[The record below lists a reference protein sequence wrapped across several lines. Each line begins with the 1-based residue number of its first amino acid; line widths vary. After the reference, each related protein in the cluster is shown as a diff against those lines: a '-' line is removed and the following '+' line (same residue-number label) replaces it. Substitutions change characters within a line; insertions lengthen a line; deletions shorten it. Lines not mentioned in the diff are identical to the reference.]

1 MENSKLLELFHSLSL
16 EEKIGQLVQLSSD
29 FFSQNVAVKT
39 GPMSSIGIDESKI
52 SYVGSILN
60 ASNVKEIKKI
70 QSEYLKKSKHKIP
83 LLFMS
88 DIING
93 YKTVFPIPL
102 ALGCSFDFQ
111 LVKETAQIAAKEA
124 AVSGIHV
131 TFSPMVDMVRDARWG
146 RVMETYS
153 EDTYL
158 NNHYA
163 SVMVEGYQGT
173 NDYHNNI
180 ASCVKHFA
188 GYGGV
193 LAGRDYNTVEL
204 CERTLRE
211 DYLHAYQSAIKAGCK
226 MVMTSFNT
234 IDRIPVTAN
243 KRMLRDIL
251 RDEWGFE
258 GVTISDHSAI
268 KELINHGVAKDE
280 SEAAKKAIEAG
291 CDIDMMTACYA
302 NHLSKLVDEGKLDIK
317 YIDEAALR
325 VLKLK
330 NDLGLFENPYRGA
343 NEDDAK
349 KFILAP
355 DFRKKA
361 REAVSKSCV
370 LLKNDN
376 NILPLNKDTKIALI
390 GPYSDSKE
398 LCGMWSFTV
407 DTDEVVT
414 IKEGIQCYNS
424 NIKSCMGSQILDNY
438 DIVDELNQLFGKKR
452 IDSSLIDDSVEL
464 KKAIQYAQDA
474 DIIIMA
480 IGEHPYQSGEAA
492 SRVDL
497 SLPETQMNLLREMAK
512 FDKSIITLVFSGR
525 PLILNEIEKY
535 SDAIIQCWF
544 PGIEGGNGIAD
555 LLFGKV
561 NPSGRLSISFPY
573 HVGQCPIFY
582 NHLPTGR
589 PLIHKD
595 ENNRFIS
602 KYIDAPNE
610 PLYCFGYG
618 LSYSKFR
625 YSSISLNSH
634 IMKEDD
640 NIEASITIENISNR
654 DGVETVQLYL
664 RDLVGSVSRPVKELK
679 SIQKVFLKANEK
691 TTVKF
696 IVTNDMLKFYRY
708 DMSFDSEAGD
718 FEIFIG
724 HDSST
729 ENKEMFKLIK

>member
-1 MENSKLLELFHSLSL
+1 MEKDKLLELFHSLSL
-16 EEKIGQLVQLSSD
+16 EEKIGQLVQLSPD
-29 FFSQNVAVKT
+29 FFNQNVAVKT
-39 GPMSSIGIDESKI
+39 GPISSIGIDENKI
-52 SYVGSILN
+52 FNVGSILN
-60 ASNVKEIKKI
+60 ATNVEEIKEI
-70 QSEYLKKSKHKIP
+70 QSEYLRKSEHKIP
-83 LLFMS
+83 LLFMA

-131 TFSPMVDMVRDARWG
+131 TFSPMVDMVHDARWG

-153 EDTYL
+153 EDNYL
-158 NNHYA
+158 NSSYA
-163 SVMVEGYQGT
+163 SVMVDGYQGK
-173 NDYHNNI
+173 NDPHNNI

-188 GYGGV
+188 GYGGA
-193 LAGRDYNTVEL
+193 LAGKDYNTVEL
-204 CERTLRE
+204 SERTLRE
-211 DYLHAYQSAIKAGCK
+211 DYLPAYQSAIKAGCK

-243 KRMLRDIL
+243 KRLLRDVL

-258 GVTISDHSAI
+258 GITISDHSAI
-268 KELINHGVAKDE
+268 KELINHSVAKDE
-280 SEAAKKAIEAG
+280 REAAKKAMKAG

-302 NHLSKLVDEGKLDIK
+302 NHLSKLVDEGELDIR

-325 VLKLK
+325 VLELK

-343 NEDDAK
+343 DEDDVQ

-376 NILPLNKDTKIALI
+376 NILPLKRNTKIALI

-398 LCGMWSFTV
+398 LCGMWSFTI
-407 DTDEVVT
+407 DSNEVVT
-414 IKEGIQCYNS
+414 LKEGIQRYS
-424 NIKSCMGSQILDNY
+424 TNIKSCVGSQILDNY
-438 DIVDELNQLFGKKR
+438 DIVDELNQLFGKER

-464 KKAIQYAQDA
+464 EKAIQYANEA
-474 DIIIMA
+474 DIVIMA

-497 SLPETQMNLLREMAK
+497 SLPEAQMNLLREMAK

-525 PLILNEIEKY
+525 PLILNEIGKH

-544 PGIEGGNGIAD
+544 PGVEGGNGIAD

-573 HVGQCPIFY
+573 HVGQCPISY

-589 PLIHKD
+589 PLINKD
-595 ENNRFIS
+595 ETNRFIS
-602 KYIDAPNE
+602 KYIDTPNG

-618 LSYSKFR
+618 LSYSDFR

-634 IMKEDD
+634 TMKKNDI
-640 NIEASITIENISNR
+640 IEASVTIENISNC

-679 SIQKVFLKANEK
+679 SIQKIFLKANEK

-696 IVTNDMLKFYRY
+696 IVTNDMLKFYGY
-708 DMSFDSEAGD
+708 DMRYDSEAGD

-729 ENKEMFKLIK
+729 ENKEIFKLIK